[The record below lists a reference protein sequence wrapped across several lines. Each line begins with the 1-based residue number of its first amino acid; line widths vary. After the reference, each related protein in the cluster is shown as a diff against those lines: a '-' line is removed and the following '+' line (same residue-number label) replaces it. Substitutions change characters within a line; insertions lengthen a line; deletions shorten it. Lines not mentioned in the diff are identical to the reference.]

1 MPEWIGQLIYL
12 LPLAALIWKGALMAA
27 DLKQLKKDVDA
38 NHSKL
43 NSLRDNDLQEVKA
56 QFSEVLVRL
65 TRIETL
71 LEQQKEVK

>member
-27 DLKQLKKDVDA
+27 EIKELRKDCDA
-38 NHSKL
+38 NHSKI
-43 NSLRDNDLQEVKA
+43 NGLRDNDLQEVKA

-71 LEQQKEVK
+71 LEKQSNGQ

>member
-27 DLKQLKKDVDA
+27 DLKQLRKDVDA
-38 NHSKL
+38 NHGKL